1 MSIVVKGALF
11 VIVAACIAA
20 IMLRR
25 TRGSSA
31 DPEITGSV
39 TSEHGEIAAL
49 DALRKAGND
58 VTKPTEVTYYLD
70 FPDADSA
77 KRAADAVHWWGSQVE
92 GRENGEH
99 YSEHVA
105 QHRARIPAALAHF
118 PLPLRASSP
127 SQSQCDS

>member
-49 DALRKAGND
+49 DALRKAGHD

-77 KRAADAVHWWGSQVE
+77 KRAADAVHALDFDTDVIG
-92 GRENGEH
+92 GRSGNW
-99 YSEHVA
+99 V
-105 QHRARIPAALAHF
+105 
-118 PLPLRASSP
+118 
-127 SQSQCDS
+127 